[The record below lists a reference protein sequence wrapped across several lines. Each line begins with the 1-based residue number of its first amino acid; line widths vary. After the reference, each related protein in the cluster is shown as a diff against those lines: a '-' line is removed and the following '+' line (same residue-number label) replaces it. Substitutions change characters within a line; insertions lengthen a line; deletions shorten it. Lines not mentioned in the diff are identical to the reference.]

1 MWKSVNENRRFLYP
15 RSHSGLAGWPE
26 RRAPPTCCP
35 PEFPTFPSAGG
46 KLLLLVSTRLRTT
59 LLCTTRVHV
68 AQWAPIGATASDGQG
83 FAICREFQ
91 QQSQKTQRP
100 RRPKRNPQTCTS
112 IHSHPHTSTAKHHDP
127 RSLTHHYHS
136 YQKTRTHWALTP
148 ILPQPTEQDKSRVSV
163 RVKVGVV
170 QSSTACQ
177 QCLCVCSKVPFLSE
191 DTP

>member
-1 MWKSVNENRRFLYP
+1 MWKSVNENRRFLHP
-15 RSHSGLAGWPE
+15 RVSFKACGLAGTA
-26 RRAPPTCCP
+26 RTSKAPTCCP
-35 PEFPTFPSAGG
+35 PEFPTFASAGG

-112 IHSHPHTSTAKHHDP
+112 IHSHPHTSTAQHHD
-127 RSLTHHYHS
+127 SLSH
-136 YQKTRTHWALTP
+136 TP
-148 ILPQPTEQDKSRVSV
+148 LSLLP
-163 RVKVGVV
+163 
-170 QSSTACQ
+170 
-177 QCLCVCSKVPFLSE
+177 E
-191 DTP
+191 DTVDTHSSDPHPHTPTR